1 MFNRIDELV
10 QAATQNHQ
18 SLAELIMQAE
28 CETSGQSQRQVWQR
42 MAQNLTAME
51 TAAAQGAQGVRSA
64 TGLTGGEAAKLR
76 AYRAKNQSLS
86 GDLMLSAV
94 QAAMA
99 TNEVNAAMGVVCATP
114 TAGSSGTLPGVMMA
128 LKQQRHLTRDAL
140 IRFLFTAGG
149 IGLIIANQAGIAGA
163 TGGCQA
169 EVGSASAMAAAAA
182 VEAAGGTPAQSAQA
196 VAIALSNLLGL
207 VCDPIAGLV
216 EVPCVKRNA
225 IGAGNALIAADLA
238 LAGCTSLI
246 PADECIQAMAQVGQ
260 AMPASLRETGLGGLA
275 GTPTG
280 QKIRT
285 KIFGQTMGT
294 VSDAEG

>member
-18 SLAELIMQAE
+18 SLAELIIQAE
-28 CETSGQSQRQVWQR
+28 CEASGQSQRQVWQR

-51 TAAAQGAQGVRSA
+51 AAAAQGAQGVRSA

-280 QKIRT
+280 QEIRT
-285 KIFGQTMGT
+285 KIFGQTMGA

>member
-28 CETSGQSQRQVWQR
+28 CEASGQSQRQVWHR

-51 TAAAQGAQGVRSA
+51 AAAAQGAQGVRSA

-76 AYRAKNQSLS
+76 AYRAKHQSLS

-163 TGGCQA
+163 T
-169 EVGSASAMAAAAA
+169 
-182 VEAAGGTPAQSAQA
+182 GGTPAQSAQA

-280 QKIRT
+280 QRIRT
-285 KIFGQTMGT
+285 KIFGQTMGAI
-294 VSDAEG
+294 SDAEG

>member
-10 QAATQNHQ
+10 QAATKNHQ
-18 SLAELIMQAE
+18 SLAELIIQAE
-28 CETSGQSQRQVWQR
+28 CEASGQSQRQVWQR

-76 AYRAKNQSLS
+76 VYRAKNQSLS

-285 KIFGQTMGT
+285 KIFGQTMGA